1 MNDIFWIKGNPPAPL
16 AIVMR
21 PRGHDWLE
29 DELRRMKREGIETL
43 VSLLERDEAALLGL
57 AQESE
62 IAEKIGLQFLS
73 HPIPDVHVPPNV
85 ANFRGF
91 VADLANRLRAGEH
104 MGVHCRG
111 SIGRA
116 TVTAACTLI
125 HIGWTP
131 NDALAAIQT
140 ARGCTVPDTHEQE
153 DWVLQYRVY
162 P

>member
-1 MNDIFWIKGNPPAPL
+1 
-16 AIVMR
+16 
-21 PRGHDWLE
+21 
-29 DELRRMKREGIETL
+29 
-43 VSLLERDEAALLGL
+43 
-57 AQESE
+57 
-62 IAEKIGLQFLS
+62 
-73 HPIPDVHVPPNV
+73 
-85 ANFRGF
+85 
-91 VADLANRLRAGEH
+91 LRAGEH